1 MTGLPGLTSLTD
13 DEIAAMFG
21 TAGEADQFAIVAEM
35 ERRDAAD
42 AKAKA
47 HGRYR
52 TTGDAADWYE
62 AAHAQY
68 LAADAACAGTLLS
81 ADGIAE
87 TSEAMTLWTG
97 SEKWAR
103 RLASEE
109 LKNFWD
115 DNHGRLTP
123 AKYRE
128 QAAASRREEREAY
141 RYDAMDSDDARCI
154 QHRAEASARR
164 DVPAARPVRDAG
176 HGRSDRS
183 GGRMTATITE
193 EAPGGLSWNASDAAE
208 PVAAAP
214 AAVPDAYARPSVP
227 DKPRSVLTYERAPLI
242 ATPYEDID
250 PLDPEWL
257 WNGHFARAEVSILAG
272 DGGIGK
278 GFLIADL
285 VARVTRGDP
294 MPGQTEGTR
303 PGHVIM
309 ITPEDSPQTSCAR
322 RLRAAG
328 AELGMVHDL
337 TETTAGPFEIP
348 GDLPVLRAAIDEI
361 GDVAMVV
368 IDPLSAVSSV
378 SLSTANRVR
387 QQIMSPLQRL
397 ARDTGVA
404 MVVVHHTVKSGAI
417 AGSKTIT
424 DAARSV
430 MTVSLDEED
439 TRIRV
444 LEVTKSNIASK
455 TGSAVRYVVE
465 GEWPA
470 TQVVYLPESAAG
482 VSEGSDVSLSPALRI
497 AATAG
502 DGQRRT
508 AQQVAREAGCSYQ
521 LARQLLARMESAGTI
536 AQVTQGVY
544 QAVS

>member
-1 MTGLPGLTSLTD
+1 MS
-13 DEIAAMFG
+13 
-21 TAGEADQFAIVAEM
+21 
-35 ERRDAAD
+35 
-42 AKAKA
+42 
-47 HGRYR
+47 
-52 TTGDAADWYE
+52 
-62 AAHAQY
+62 
-68 LAADAACAGTLLS
+68 
-81 ADGIAE
+81 
-87 TSEAMTLWTG
+87 
-97 SEKWAR
+97 
-103 RLASEE
+103 
-109 LKNFWD
+109 
-115 DNHGRLTP
+115 
-123 AKYRE
+123 
-128 QAAASRREEREAY
+128 
-141 RYDAMDSDDARCI
+141 
-154 QHRAEASARR
+154 
-164 DVPAARPVRDAG
+164 
-176 HGRSDRS
+176 
-183 GGRMTATITE
+183 TITE
-193 EAPGGLSWNASDAAE
+193 EAPRVSLSWKTQDAPE
-208 PVAAAP
+208 RSQPVAAAP
-214 AAVPDAYARPSVP
+214 ETVPDAFTRPSVP
-227 DKPRSVLTYERAPLI
+227 QTPRSVLTYERAPLI

-257 WNGHFARAEVSILAG
+257 WPGHFARAEVSILAG

-337 TETTAGPFEIP
+337 TETAAGPFEIP

-378 SLSTANRVR
+378 SLSTASRVR
-387 QQIMSPLQRL
+387 QQLMSPMQRL
-397 ARDTGVA
+397 ARDTGIA
-404 MVVVHHTVKSGAI
+404 LVVVHHTVKSGAI

-444 LEVTKSNIASK
+444 LEVTKSNIASR
-455 TGSAVRYVVE
+455 TGGAIRYVVD

-470 TQVVYLPESAAG
+470 TQVTYLPDSASA
-482 VSEGSDVSLSPALRI
+482 VSEGSDASLSPALRI
-497 AATAG
+497 GAIAG

-521 LARQLLARMESAGTI
+521 LARQLLTRMENAGAI
-536 AQVTQGVY
+536 AQVAPGVY
-544 QAVS
+544 QAVSEGR